1 MYTQGIPLM
10 NPSNKLPR
18 VIAAPMTG
26 VSDAKLA
33 IACDRAGI
41 TGSISIFMDVED
53 PVSNLDTELDKF
65 CSATGHSNVIVSY
78 GDLDKI
84 FPEGSNKRCLEVLR
98 KWQVSYLYRL
108 NATQSMPEDFTVIG
122 RDYAVYKTE
131 KAAGKTYVESDSLQE
146 RIESTS
152 VPVICAGG
160 VYDMADVEYYLNLGA
175 HSVAVG
181 TVLACSVESSIPLDV
196 KQRMITSSQSDLSR
210 FASDGRQALFI
221 KNIDDTQFNHYS
233 SLKLGLKGGDGHVY
247 SGTAITRINKLET
260 VADIASRLLT
270 TRF

>member
-1 MYTQGIPLM
+1 M
-10 NPSNKLPR
+10 NPPNKLPR

-33 IACDRAGI
+33 IACDRVGI
-41 TGSISIFMDVED
+41 TGSISSFMDVED
-53 PVSNLDTELDKF
+53 QVANLDSALKEF
-65 CSATGHSNVIVSY
+65 CNDRGHSNVIVSY
-78 GDLDKI
+78 GNRADDG
-84 FPEGSNKRCLEVLR
+84 FDQRCLEVLR

-108 NATQSMPEDFTVIG
+108 NATQPIPEDFTVIG
-122 RDYAVYKTE
+122 RDYVVYKTE

-146 RIESTS
+146 RIESAS

-160 VYDMADVEYYLNLGA
+160 VYDRADVEYYLNLGA

-181 TVLACSVESSIPLDV
+181 TVLACSAESSIPLDV

-221 KNIDDTQFNHYS
+221 KNIDDTQFNHS
-233 SLKLGLKGGDGHVY
+233 NSLKLGLKGGDGHVY
-247 SGTAITRINKLET
+247 SGTAINRINKLET